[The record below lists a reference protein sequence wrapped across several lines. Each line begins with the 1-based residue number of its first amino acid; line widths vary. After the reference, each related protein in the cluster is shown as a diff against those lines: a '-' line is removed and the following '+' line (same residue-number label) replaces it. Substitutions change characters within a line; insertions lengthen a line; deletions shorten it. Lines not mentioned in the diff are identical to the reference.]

1 METKAIPNVHLP
13 VDSLFVTAKVAV
25 INAVGVTVQTDS
37 LDSALSVI
45 RNRHHTTSPTM
56 RLTDDTDQHYFTRDT
71 WTITK
76 TDVVPTDTDD
86 TIDYELAYSDF
97 TITLPSGQHVRAK
110 SGDFG
115 IIINAAQRLASQ
127 SGHHV
132 RLESNLPG
140 FIPVGYDPF
149 TIEVTDAHT
158 GEIATRIVPPPPTT
172 PPPEPVR
179 SPVPTSHERRG
190 HSRWNRLHGR
200 FRALRQ
206 HARTIMQS
214 RDRHGKKTPRKTRP
228 RPTVKSRP
236 RPLKRHKTQWVHS
249 IKRNWG
255 KPHTYITLAIATLLV
270 LTTTLFIGFNHRSAT
285 SSPRTLSEALSE
297 PLWTLNVGADQK
309 ATAYAAGV
317 GYIDNQTF
325 HLASLT
331 TGKDIATVKLDEP
344 ITWTTELHIQGDP
357 AVGVRTKNT
366 FTLINAHGKQHTWKL
381 DPETS
386 VSATGTTPARHH
398 ENSWEILDPSDKTP
412 KKLDVPKN
420 FRLLGVDGE
429 TPISASND
437 SPTIQ
442 VGEKQL
448 DLTAPKDATW
458 SRTVTAGHGWA
469 IAEWSTPNG
478 MSLALHSLKTGKPS
492 TTTPSQSKA
501 FQRGV
506 GLTYAHLGTTIVD
519 LNNGDT
525 IAVTGSHPQILGDA
539 IRTDTDSGPVLT
551 LPGKHTFV
559 VDRNVLAV
567 LDTTAIIRNNSTITA
582 HSVGKTNA

>member
-13 VDSLFVTAKVAV
+13 VDSLVVTAKVAV

-56 RLTDDTDQHYFTRDT
+56 RLTDDTDQHYFTRGT

-86 TIDYELAYSDF
+86 ITDYELAYSDF
-97 TITLPSGQHVRAK
+97 TIMLPSGQHVRAK

-115 IIINAAQRLASQ
+115 IIINAAQRLATQ

-132 RLESNLPG
+132 RLESPLPG
-140 FIPVGYDPF
+140 FIPVGYDPLTF
-149 TIEVTDAHT
+149 TVTDAHT
-158 GEIATRIVPPPPTT
+158 GEITTKLVPPPPTT
-172 PPPEPVR
+172 PPPVPPPVT
-179 SPVPTSHERRG
+179 TSQDGRG

-214 RDRHGKKTPRKTRP
+214 RDAHGKKPRRKPRHRPPATSHARAKGNKPRKT
-228 RPTVKSRP
+228 
-236 RPLKRHKTQWVHS
+236 QWLHS
-249 IKRNWG
+249 IKQNWG
-255 KPHTYITLAIATLLV
+255 KPHTYTALAIATLLL
-270 LTTTLFIGFNHRSAT
+270 LTTALIIGLNHRPAT
-285 SSPRTLSEALSE
+285 SSPRTLSETLSE
-297 PLWTLNVGADQK
+297 PVWTLNVGADQQV
-309 ATAYAAGV
+309 AAYAAGI
-317 GYIDNQTF
+317 GYIDNQAF
-325 HLASLT
+325 HLASRT

-344 ITWTTELHIQGDP
+344 ITWTTELHIHGDP
-357 AVGVRTKNT
+357 AVGVRTKHT
-366 FTLINAHGKQHTWKL
+366 FTLINAHGDQHTWKL

-398 ENSWEILDPSDKTP
+398 DNSWELLDPSTENP
-412 KKLDVPKN
+412 KKLEVPKN
-420 FRLLGVDGE
+420 YRLLGVDGD
-429 TPISASND
+429 TPISASKD

-448 DLTAPKDATW
+448 DLTAPTEATW
-458 SRTVTAGHGWA
+458 SRSVTAGHNWVV
-469 IAEWSTPNG
+469 AEWSTPNG
-478 MSLALHSLKTGKPS
+478 MILALHSLKTGKPS

-506 GLTYAHLGTTIVD
+506 GLTYAHLGNTIVD

-539 IRTDTDSGPVLT
+539 IRTDTDNGPVLT

-559 VDRNVLAV
+559 IDRNVLAV
-567 LDTTAIIRNNSTITA
+567 FDTTVVIRNNGTITA

>member
-1 METKAIPNVHLP
+1 METKAIPTVHLP

-37 LDSALSVI
+37 LDSALSII
-45 RNRHHTTSPTM
+45 RQRHHTTSPTM
-56 RLTDDTDQHYFTRDT
+56 RLTDDTDQHYFTRGT

-86 TIDYELAYSDF
+86 TTDYELAYSDF

-140 FIPVGYDPF
+140 FISVGYDPF
-149 TIEVTDAHT
+149 TIDVTDAHT
-158 GEIATRIVPPPPTT
+158 GEIKTQIVPPPPIS

-214 RDRHGKKTPRKTRP
+214 RDTHGKKDRRTTRP
-228 RPTVKSRP
+228 RPPLKSRT
-236 RPLKRHKTQWVHS
+236 RLLKIPKTNWVHS

-255 KPHTYITLAIATLLV
+255 KPHTYTALAIATLLL

-285 SSPRTLSEALSE
+285 SSTRTLSEALSE
-297 PLWTLNVGADQK
+297 PVWTLDVGADQQV
-309 ATAYAAGV
+309 AAYAAGV
-317 GYIDNQTF
+317 GYIDKQAF

-344 ITWTTELHIQGDP
+344 ITWTTELQIQGDP

-366 FTLINAHGKQHTWKL
+366 FTLINAHGKKRTWKL

-398 ENSWEILDPSDKTP
+398 DNSWEPLDPSNENP
-412 KKLDVPKN
+412 KQLEVPKN
-420 FRLLGVDGE
+420 YRLLGVDGN
-429 TPISASND
+429 TPISASKN

-442 VGEKQL
+442 VGKKQL

-458 SRTVTAGHGWA
+458 SRSITAGHGWA
-469 IAEWSTPNG
+469 VAEWSTPNG
-478 MSLALHSLKTGKPS
+478 MILALHSLKTGKPS

-506 GLTYAHLGTTIVD
+506 GLTYAYLGNTIVD

-525 IAVTGSHPQILGDA
+525 IAVAGSHPQILGDA
-539 IRTDTDSGPVLT
+539 VQTDTDNGPILT
-551 LPGKHTFV
+551 LPGKQTFV

-567 LDTTAIIRNNSTITA
+567 LDTTVIIRNNGTITA
-582 HSVGKTNA
+582 HSVGKKNA